1 MTAPALAPLLVVEN
15 VFAGYLPDLDIVRG
29 ANLHVAEGELV
40 TLLGP
45 NGAGKSTL
53 AKTLLGLVPVRSG
66 SICFRGQEI
75 SHWEPEAIV
84 RLGIG
89 YVPQIRNVFA
99 SLTVAENLEMG
110 LFHQPRQRST
120 AIAKIYDLFPT
131 LASRRSQR
139 AGTLS
144 GGERQLLAMGRA
156 LVAEPELLILDEPS
170 AALSPLMVTTV
181 FEQIRSINQRG
192 TTIILVEQN
201 ARRALQLAD
210 RGCILENG
218 CDRHTGL
225 ASELL
230 DDPRLGDLYLG
241 RSPQD

>member
-1 MTAPALAPLLVVEN
+1 MNAAPLLELDQ
-15 VFAGYLPDLDIVRG
+15 VFAGYLPDLDIVQG
-29 ANLHVAEGELV
+29 VNLQVAAGELL

-66 SICFRGQEI
+66 SIRFQGQEI
-75 SHWEPEAIV
+75 SRLSSEAIV

-89 YVPQIRNVFA
+89 YVPQVRNVFA

-110 LFHQPRQRST
+110 LFQIRPQRRSA
-120 AIAKIYDLFPT
+120 AIARIYDLFPT
-131 LASRRSQR
+131 LAARRSQR

-156 LVAEPELLILDEPS
+156 LAAEPTLLVLDEPS
-170 AALSPLMVTTV
+170 AALSPLMVSTV
-181 FEQIRSINQRG
+181 FEQIRAINHSG

-201 ARRALQLAD
+201 TRRALQLAD
-210 RGCILENG
+210 RGCILESG
-218 CDRHTGL
+218 RDRQTGL
-225 ASELL
+225 AEDLL
-230 DDPRLGDLYLG
+230 NDPLLGELYLG
-241 RSPQD
+241 RSQES

>member
-1 MTAPALAPLLVVEN
+1 MTALPLLELDQ
-15 VFAGYLPDLDIVRG
+15 VFAGYLPDLDIVQG
-29 ANLHVAEGELV
+29 VNLQVAAGELL

-66 SICFRGQEI
+66 SIRFRGQEI
-75 SHWEPEAIV
+75 SRLSPEAIV

-89 YVPQIRNVFA
+89 YVPQVRNVFA

-110 LFHQPRQRST
+110 LFQQRPQQRQA
-120 AIAKIYDLFPT
+120 AIARIYDLFPT
-131 LASRRSQR
+131 LADRRSQR

-156 LVAEPELLILDEPS
+156 LAAEPLLLVLDEPS

-181 FEQIRSINQRG
+181 FDQIRAINRSG

-201 ARRALQLAD
+201 TQRALRLAD
-210 RGCILENG
+210 RGCILESG
-218 CDRHTGL
+218 RDRQTGP
-225 ASELL
+225 AAELL
-230 DDPRLGDLYLG
+230 NDPLLGELYLG
-241 RSPQD
+241 RSQNH

>member
-1 MTAPALAPLLVVEN
+1 MTALPLLELDQ
-15 VFAGYLPDLDIVRG
+15 VFAGYLPDLDIVQG
-29 ANLHVAEGELV
+29 VNLQVAEGELL

-66 SICFRGQEI
+66 SIRFRGQEI
-75 SHWEPEAIV
+75 GRLSPEAIV

-89 YVPQIRNVFA
+89 YVPQVRNVFA

-110 LFHQPRQRST
+110 LFQQRPQQRQS
-120 AIAKIYDLFPT
+120 AIARIYELFPT
-131 LASRRSQR
+131 LADRRSQR

-156 LVAEPELLILDEPS
+156 LVAEPLLLVLDEPS

-181 FEQIRSINQRG
+181 FDQIRAINRSG

-201 ARRALQLAD
+201 TQRALQLAD
-210 RGCILENG
+210 RGCILESG
-218 CDRHTGL
+218 RDRQTGP
-225 ASELL
+225 AAELL
-230 DDPRLGDLYLG
+230 NDPLLGELYLG
-241 RSPQD
+241 RSQNH

>member
-1 MTAPALAPLLVVEN
+1 MNAAPLLDLDQ
-15 VFAGYLPDLDIVRG
+15 VFAGYLPDLDIVQG
-29 ANLHVAEGELV
+29 VNLQVAAGELL

-66 SICFRGQEI
+66 SIRFRGQEI
-75 SHWEPEAIV
+75 SRLSSEAIV

-89 YVPQIRNVFA
+89 YVPQVRNVFA

-110 LFHQPRQRST
+110 LFQIRPQHRPA
-120 AIAKIYDLFPT
+120 AIARIYDLFPT
-131 LASRRSQR
+131 LATRRSQR

-156 LVAEPELLILDEPS
+156 LAAEPTLLVLDEPS
-170 AALSPLMVTTV
+170 AALSPLMVATV
-181 FEQIRSINQRG
+181 FEQIRAINNSG

-201 ARRALQLAD
+201 TRSALQLAD
-210 RGCILENG
+210 RGCILESG
-218 CDRHTGL
+218 RDRQTGP
-225 ASELL
+225 AAELL
-230 DDPRLGDLYLG
+230 DDPLLGELYLG
-241 RSPQD
+241 RSQES

>member
-1 MTAPALAPLLVVEN
+1 MTALPLLELDQ
-15 VFAGYLPDLDIVRG
+15 VFAGYLPDLDIVQG
-29 ANLHVAEGELV
+29 VNLQVAAGELL

-66 SICFRGQEI
+66 SIRFRGQEI
-75 SHWEPEAIV
+75 SRLSPEAIV

-89 YVPQIRNVFA
+89 YVPQVRNVFA

-110 LFHQPRQRST
+110 LFQQRPQQRQA
-120 AIAKIYDLFPT
+120 AIARIYDLFPT
-131 LASRRSQR
+131 LADRRSQR

-156 LVAEPELLILDEPS
+156 LAAEPLLLVLDEPS

-181 FEQIRSINQRG
+181 FDQIRAINRSG

-201 ARRALQLAD
+201 TQRALRLAD
-210 RGCILENG
+210 RGCILESG
-218 CDRHTGL
+218 RDRQTGP
-225 ASELL
+225 AEELL
-230 DDPRLGDLYLG
+230 NDPLLGELYLG
-241 RSPQD
+241 RLQNH

>member
-1 MTAPALAPLLVVEN
+1 MTALPLLKLDQ
-15 VFAGYLPDLDIVRG
+15 VFAGYLPDLDIVQG
-29 ANLHVAEGELV
+29 VNLQVAAGELL

-66 SICFRGQEI
+66 SIRFRGQEI
-75 SHWEPEAIV
+75 SRLSPEAIV

-89 YVPQIRNVFA
+89 YVPQVRNVFA

-110 LFHQPRQRST
+110 LFQLRPQQRQA
-120 AIAKIYDLFPT
+120 AIARIYELFPILT
-131 LASRRSQR
+131 DRRSQR

-156 LVAEPELLILDEPS
+156 LAAEPLLLVLDEPS

-181 FEQIRSINQRG
+181 FDQIRAINRSG

-201 ARRALQLAD
+201 TQRALRLAD
-210 RGCILENG
+210 RGCILESG
-218 CDRHTGL
+218 RDRQTGP
-225 ASELL
+225 AAELL
-230 DDPRLGDLYLG
+230 NDPLLGELYLG
-241 RSPQD
+241 RSQNH